1 MHKDAS
7 ATFTDAT
14 FLAAVGAT
22 APIEMSSEDAAHP
35 NKYFSHTHYCTFQLR
50 KTIAQKTP
58 WRDAGDSRRQSPRED
73 LQHDWLNFDFFLYFY
88 PFYFFGNYLII
99 NLVTLV
105 VQGAWR
111 TRCTAVPASITGVQ
125 LSAFPALSRHVLA
138 RPLHFWYRFASIW
151 HRFSVV
157 NPASPRYKVGVAM
170 TQRRQAETHKISFN
184 HRSTRK
190 PLLR

>member
-58 WRDAGDSRRQSPRED
+58 WRDAGDSRRQSPREG
-73 LQHDWLNFDFFLYFY
+73 LQHDWLNFDFFV
-88 PFYFFGNYLII
+88 FFILFIFFWKLSQNLLGHTGRQGCVTYALHCCPGVNYRCP
-99 NLVTLV
+99 V
-105 VQGAWR
+105 VCFPG
-111 TRCTAVPASITGVQ
+111 AVPAC
-125 LSAFPALSRHVLA
+125 
-138 RPLHFWYRFASIW
+138 
-151 HRFSVV
+151 FSQTVTFLV
-157 NPASPRYKVGVAM
+157 PICFDL
-170 TQRRQAETHKISFN
+170 T
-184 HRSTRK
+184 
-190 PLLR
+190 